1 MTIIVVNK
9 TTKSE
14 TLMKIENVMIRNL
27 VKVKAAA
34 AGAGV
39 AGVAGAAG
47 VAKHHHD
54 EKNKIMKT
62 NMLVMINIMTLMT
75 NAITNM
81 TKISIMNDVTMIIKI
96 MIRNLVKVKSC
107 CCWNWRCRCRWSC
120 WISKT

>member
-27 VKVKAAA
+27 VKVKAAPQVQVLLA
-34 AGAGV
+34 LV
-39 AGVAGAAG
+39 RG